1 MPSRLTGSIPFIA
14 TVLIAALSV
23 GTSTS
28 TARAKDCLAAPN
40 SPAPEGSWWYYRLDW
55 PTQRKCWYL
64 RALGKPAQQTS
75 ERATTGSGQPVRPK
89 SAPSESTRPTDRAFE
104 SVTTD
109 DSAPSPPDAE
119 TAPVGSIV
127 PEVPAPQAS
136 TSWQTGAPT
145 APPTQSDAPVISATI
160 QQAHDDNSAP
170 SPPDAETAPVGSIV
184 PEVPAP
190 QASTSWQTGAPTA
203 PPTQS
208 DAPVISATIQRAH
221 DDNSAPSPPDAHAAP
236 VGSIA
241 PEVPAPQAST
251 SWPTSVPTMPR
262 TQSNAP
268 VISATIQQSAH
279 EESATNSVL
288 ERPVGKISASSKTN
302 SEAAAPVDAGDVASP
317 DAVPRIKALESNAVS
332 TDAPAASVPDYIER
346 VVRSREQAN
355 NEQAPISFFVIAV
368 GLVVI
373 GISFHFVRRARIRAS
388 SLNHS

>member
-23 GTSTS
+23 GTPTS

-64 RALGKPAQQTS
+64 RALGKPAQTS
-75 ERATTGSGQPVRPK
+75 ERATTGSGQPVRAK
-89 SAPSESTRPTDRAFE
+89 SAPSESTRPTDRALE
-104 SVTTD
+104 SGTD
-109 DSAPSPPDAE
+109 DSARSPPDAE

-136 TSWQTGAPT
+136 TSRQTGAPT

-170 SPPDAETAPVGSIV
+170 SPPDADTP
-184 PEVPAP
+184 
-190 QASTSWQTGAPTA
+190 
-203 PPTQS
+203 
-208 DAPVISATIQRAH
+208 
-221 DDNSAPSPPDAHAAP
+221 P

-251 SWPTSVPTMPR
+251 SRPTSVPTMPR
-262 TQSNAP
+262 TQNDEQ
-268 VISATIQQSAH
+268 VISATIHQSAH
-279 EESATNSVL
+279 EESAANSVL
-288 ERPVGKISASSKTN
+288 ERPVGETSAPSKTN
-302 SEAAAPVDAGDVASP
+302 AEAAAPVDAADVASP
-317 DAVPRIKALESNAVS
+317 DPVPRIKALESTAVS
-332 TDAPAASVPDYIER
+332 TDASAASVPDYIER

-355 NEQAPISFFVIAV
+355 NEHGPISFFVIAV
-368 GLVVI
+368 GLTVI
-373 GISFHFVRRARIRAS
+373 GISFHFVRRTRIRAS

>member
-23 GTSTS
+23 GTPTS

-75 ERATTGSGQPVRPK
+75 ERAATRSGQPVRPK
-89 SAPSESTRPTDRAFE
+89 SAPSESTRPTDRALE
-104 SVTTD
+104 SVSTD
-109 DSAPSPPDAE
+109 DSARSPPDAE

-127 PEVPAPQAS
+127 PEVPSPQAS

-145 APPTQSDAPVISATI
+145 APRTQSDAPVISATI
-160 QQAHDDNSAP
+160 QQAHDDNSA
-170 SPPDAETAPVGSIV
+170 SSSPDADATPVGSIV

-190 QASTSWQTGAPTA
+190 QASTS
-203 PPTQS
+203 
-208 DAPVISATIQRAH
+208 R
-221 DDNSAPSPPDAHAAP
+221 
-236 VGSIA
+236 
-241 PEVPAPQAST
+241 
-251 SWPTSVPTMPR
+251 PTSVPTMPR
-262 TQSNAP
+262 TQNDEQ
-268 VISATIQQSAH
+268 VISGTIHQSAH

-288 ERPVGKISASSKTN
+288 ERPVGETSASSKTN
-302 SEAAAPVDAGDVASP
+302 AEAGAPVDAADVASP

-332 TDAPAASVPDYIER
+332 TDASAASVPDYIER
-346 VVRSREQAN
+346 VGRSREQAN